1 MMSRVLMQRQLLA
14 LTVFVSWPMGS
25 AAPRQGVSLKQTGT
39 RRLRA
44 GAGVLTHIPILDP
57 PVNATNE
64 LATQVAELYHK
75 EDCQGETTSFISS
88 GNAFLADFRPYV
100 GNLWSVKLCGKG
112 TFFYFAEPD
121 MHLQSTLGHVSRCG
135 PNIDR
140 EECTCATLEP
150 ELRFVVQ
157 SFSLQYC

>member
-1 MMSRVLMQRQLLA
+1 MQRLFVA
-14 LTVFVSWPMGS
+14 LTLCVSWAVGS
-25 AAPRQGVSLKQTGT
+25 PVQRPEVSLRQGGS

-44 GAGVLTHIPILDP
+44 GAGVLARMPILDP

-64 LATQVAELYHK
+64 LATQVVELYHK
-75 EDCQGETTSFISS
+75 EDCEGETTSFTSS
-88 GNAFLADFRPYV
+88 GNAFLKDFGPYIK
-100 GNLWSVKLCGKG
+100 NLWSVKLCGKG

-135 PNIDR
+135 SDIDR

-150 ELRFVVQ
+150 ELRFVVE